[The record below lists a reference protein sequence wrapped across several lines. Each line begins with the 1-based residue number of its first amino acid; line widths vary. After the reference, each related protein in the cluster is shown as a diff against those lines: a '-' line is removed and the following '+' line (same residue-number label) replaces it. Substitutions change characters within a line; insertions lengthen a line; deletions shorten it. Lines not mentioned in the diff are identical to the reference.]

1 MTVLVEEVPTAA
13 RVPAAPSLPVL
24 PPGRGPLSES
34 VIDFV
39 TGGGAE
45 MVDAS
50 SGVAGQPHDEDF
62 HAALWTLNVLQ
73 VADFRDVDPDRVA
86 SLRMRTLHW
95 YLEQSFESQLRRL
108 VPEPQVADLSAH
120 VHALIAR
127 PGTTRGSSPQAVRR
141 RFLAKAP
148 YGGWEADPHTLALA
162 RIEAPLKPAL
172 ADIQAGEYGVGH
184 ASTHAEIYRGCL
196 EGLGI
201 NVTDAVAAA
210 PSCSLAFANSTWLFS
225 RDRRMRGAAVG
236 QLCLLE
242 LDSVGPCLREK
253 DCWDAAGLPAAARRW
268 YDIHALAD
276 AEHAQIMDEQLV
288 PILEEQTPWLVA
300 DAAWGA
306 EVTWYLQ
313 DCVARA
319 CSDGAAHT

>member
-1 MTVLVEEVPTAA
+1 MTVLVEEIPSAVRFSPESGLPELPAA
-13 RVPAAPSLPVL
+13 RGPV
-24 PPGRGPLSES
+24 SQS
-34 VIDFV
+34 IVDFV

-50 SGVAGQPHDEDF
+50 SGVAGQPHDDDF

-73 VADFRDVDPDRVA
+73 VADFRGVEPDRVA

-95 YLEQSFESQLRRL
+95 YLEQTLEGQLRRL
-108 VPEPQVADLSAH
+108 VADRPVCDLLSH
-120 VHALIAR
+120 LHGLIDR
-127 PGTTRGSSPQAVRR
+127 PGVTQGSSSQAVRR

-148 YGGWEADPHTLALA
+148 YLGWEADPHTLALA
-162 RIEAPLKPAL
+162 RIEAPLKPSL
-172 ADIQAGEYGVGH
+172 VDIQSGEYGLGH
-184 ASTHAEIYRGCL
+184 ASTHAEIYRRCL
-196 EGLGI
+196 GELDI
-201 NVTDAVAAA
+201 SLTEAVSSA
-210 PSCSLAFANSTWLFS
+210 PACSLAFANAAWLFG

-242 LDSVGPCLREK
+242 LDSVEPCLREK
-253 DCWDAAGLPAAARRW
+253 DCWDAAELPADARRW

-276 AEHAQIMDEQLV
+276 VEHAKVITEQLV
-288 PILEEQTPWLVA
+288 PTLEQQTPWLVA

-306 EVTWYLQ
+306 EVTWVLQ

-319 CSDGAAHT
+319 CSDGAAHR